1 MSKTLIEE
9 VNCTVPSLEL
19 VFPGKN
25 LKAEKQT
32 RTLKPE
38 KTFNKTS
45 IRIYI
50 SLESPIL
57 TLISLQLPPLLN
69 VFVCVDENEGGD
81 DVGRNELVVDED
93 VFKNVGKIVEKMLQK
108 SDRKC

>member
-32 RTLKPE
+32 RTFKPE
-38 KTFNKTS
+38 K
-45 IRIYI
+45 
-50 SLESPIL
+50 SLIKHRYGY
-57 TLISLQLPPLLN
+57 
-69 VFVCVDENEGGD
+69 VFH
-81 DVGRNELVVDED
+81 
-93 VFKNVGKIVEKMLQK
+93 
-108 SDRKC
+108 